1 MSRRALFILMLI
13 TLFFGT
19 AYITTKFGLKNDANI
34 VADESFQSSK
44 NEMLDENN
52 EKVLSTSASE
62 VTTTPNT
69 ILILKRFYSD
79 WGHTI
84 LEKSLIAS
92 NMVNLTSE
100 ELQEEY
106 SNWKLEKFSDDE
118 VVFSKELESFCG
130 EHYLLTEEEG
140 KILIYS
146 LDEDDNKTLKEE
158 TDIAYEY
165 LPETDKI
172 LLRSGIYVYGN
183 EELNKI
189 KEDFES

>member
-69 ILILKRFYSD
+69 ILILKRYYSD
-79 WGHTI
+79 CGHTI
-84 LEKSLIAS
+84 LEKSQIAS

>member
-1 MSRRALFILMLI
+1 MSRRALFILLLI

-19 AYITTKFGLKNDANI
+19 AYITTKFGFKDNENMTADQISQNSKNDI
-34 VADESFQSSK
+34 
-44 NEMLDENN
+44 LTENN
-52 EKVLSTSASE
+52 EKVISTSTSE
-62 VTTTPNT
+62 MTTTPNT
-69 ILILKRFYSD
+69 ILILKKYYSD
-79 WGHTI
+79 CGHTI
-84 LEKSLIAS
+84 LEKSKIAS

-100 ELQEEY
+100 ELQEKY
-106 SNWKLEKFSDDE
+106 LNWKLEKFSNDE

-146 LDEDDNKTLKEE
+146 LDEEDNKTLKEE

-172 LLRSGIYVYGN
+172 LLQSGIYVYGN